1 MCLYPKTMIV
11 KGEEVKVS
19 CGRCILCRRKKC
31 RTWAIKLYN
40 ESLYHS
46 KMCMITLTFS
56 NEFLLRPRLKE
67 LKKFKTITNKETKQK
82 EIKTI
87 KYKTMISPYY
97 TQDVKKTGWLIT
109 LFMKKLRKELDKY
122 NIKFSYFAVGEHGDK
137 KKRAHWHIIFFGID
151 NKILN
156 GVNIGNSGKNKTIYY
171 SKLIEK
177 CWNYDKMNIGIHTIS
192 DVNSKTIKYVANYT
206 MKKMYKNEK
215 EKYPTIMRFSNQS
228 KIGIK
233 YARKYHKNLR
243 NNYITDG
250 DNIKYTIPKTY
261 LNEMERYA
269 YKKHN
274 KEMDKTADIIRTNKD
289 NLINKLLKSGI
300 LKMENLRKKA
310 KRLEIQQ
317 KMQKRDIE

>member
-1 MCLYPKTMIV
+1 MSML
-11 KGEEVKVS
+11 
-19 CGRCILCRRKKC
+19 
-31 RTWAIKLYN
+31 
-40 ESLYHS
+40 
-46 KMCMITLTFS
+46 TLTFS
-56 NEFLLRPRLKE
+56 NEFLLRPRIKE
-67 LKKFKTITNKETKQK
+67 LKKFKTYTDEETKQK
-82 EIKTI
+82 KIKTI

-109 LFMKKLRKELDKY
+109 LFMKKLRKELDKK

-151 NKILN
+151 NKILK
-156 GVNIGNSGKNKTIYY
+156 GVCIGNSGKGKEIYY

-233 YARKYHKNLR
+233 YARKYHKGLR
-243 NNYITDG
+243 NGYILDG
-250 DNIKYTIPKTY
+250 DNIKYTIPNAY

-269 YKKHN
+269 YKINN
-274 KEMDKTADIIRTNKD
+274 KEMDITAEIIRENKD
-289 NLINKLLKSGI
+289 KMISKLKKKGLLKQ
-300 LKMENLRKKA
+300 KELRKKA
-310 KRLEIQQ
+310 IKLE
-317 KMQKRDIE
+317 MQNRKTQRDIN